1 MPRRQRQSLPRLL
14 QLPVELL
21 DRIIDLLQDDKKALA
36 SLALVDSVCRYL
48 ARACQFKE
56 IHFDYSP
63 QSHELLRHMAT
74 ESLDDKNKTKLS
86 FPIGFFVRKL
96 TFAPLMDFFATI
108 HPELFNTLFTD
119 RIDKNPPP
127 RQPQEIIDELLIKA
141 QEHYVNQRKLVFT
154 AIVSKMPN
162 LVGLVWKDRVQLDS
176 DFIEA
181 ISRCSAERV
190 KLEEIQISKNWP
202 MRPPLIPVKWN
213 LCSLE
218 LNVGLMTSAYRSG
231 VDAVLGSQSLV

>member
-218 LNVGLMTSAYRSG
+218 LNTIQ
-231 VDAVLGSQSLV
+231 GSQSLV